1 VTTINIASDT
11 QLAVAHF
18 GNAISVSPYD
28 LFRGGSFTNAHS
40 ITTIKMLPTT

>member
-11 QLAVAHF
+11 QVAVAHF
-18 GNAISVSPYD
+18 RNAISVSPYD

-40 ITTIKMLPTT
+40 IMTIKMQPTT